1 MSEQNL
7 KFVILIYFLY
17 SIYKETKEQL
27 EEEHHNRVQN
37 LGTSSEP
44 LFVYNLSMGR
54 NSYLV
59 FVPCIELSIH

>member
-7 KFVILIYFLY
+7 KFVILVYFLY
-17 SIYKETKEQL
+17 SIYEFED
-27 EEEHHNRVQN
+27 EHHNGVQN

-59 FVPCIELSIH
+59 FVPCFELSIH